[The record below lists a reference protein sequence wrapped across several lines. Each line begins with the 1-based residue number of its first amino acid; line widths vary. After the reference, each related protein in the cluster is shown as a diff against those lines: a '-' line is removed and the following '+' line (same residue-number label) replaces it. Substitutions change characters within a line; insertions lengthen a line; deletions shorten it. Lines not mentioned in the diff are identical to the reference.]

1 MEEELCNIEIL
12 KSPQVYIAKVQ
23 TDLGGTREIRSPTFE
38 DMLRQI
44 TIDLQEEFE
53 TVF

>member
-12 KSPQVYIAKVQ
+12 KSQQAFIAKVQ
-23 TDLGGTREIRSPTFE
+23 TDLGGVREIRSPTFE

-44 TIDLQEEFE
+44 TMDLQEEFE
-53 TVF
+53 AVL